1 MTETG
6 VEQFLDAR
14 QVLGGEEEPLATYS
28 KPVFSMLIAPRDVR
42 MAEAPVVLRWDRRAQ
57 DNENVAAEEPK
68 DSDGIAVEEPAE
80 SEDIFGL
87 EPEDGSEIAAGE
99 PEDIGDI
106 AGEEL
111 MESGTVA
118 VEALKHGDDI
128 AVEESANGDDIAV
141 EVLRDGDRITALQI
155 DCPCGRHT
163 RLNVEY
169 AKEDTAQ

>member
-1 MTETG
+1 MTEAG

-14 QVLGGEEEPLATYS
+14 QVLGGEEEPQTTYS
-28 KPVFSMLIAPRDVR
+28 KPSFSMLIAPRDVR
-42 MAEAPVVLRWDRRAQ
+42 MAKAPVVLRWDRRAK
-57 DNENVAAEEPK
+57 DSESIAAEEPK
-68 DSDGIAVEEPAE
+68 DRDGIAVEEPEE
-80 SEDIFGL
+80 SEDIFGE
-87 EPEDGSEIAAGE
+87 EPEDGGEIAAGE
-99 PEDIGDI
+99 PENVGDI
-106 AGEEL
+106 AGGKS
-111 MESGTVA
+111 MEGGTVA

-128 AVEESANGDDIAV
+128 AVEESTNGDDIAV